1 MDLKIIQDLID
12 VLKKNGVKNFSVK
25 ESDGQE
31 LALEF
36 SEAEE
41 SALGLSVEELPQASI
56 KKRESRPLKEAIK
69 AEMVGTVYL
78 SVAPDKPK
86 FVEVGTKVH
95 KGQTLCLIEAM
106 KTYFEV
112 KSTLDGTV
120 EMVHVEDREAVD
132 FGMALFSVV

>member
-25 ESDGQE
+25 ETNGQE

-41 SALGLSVEELPQASI
+41 SAIGLSTEELPQASV
-56 KKRESRPLKEAIK
+56 KKRESRHLKEAIK

-132 FGMALFSVV
+132 FGMDLFSVV

>member
-25 ESDGQE
+25 ETNGQE

-41 SALGLSVEELPQASI
+41 SAVEISTEELPQASL
-56 KKRESRPLKEAIK
+56 KKKEPLHLKEAIK

-78 SVAPDKPK
+78 SVAPNKPK
-86 FVEVGTKVH
+86 FVEVGTKVQT
-95 KGQTLCLIEAM
+95 GQTLCLIEDI
-106 KTYFEV
+106 KTYFEF

-132 FGMALFSVV
+132 FGRALFSVV

>member
-25 ESDGQE
+25 ETNGQE

-41 SALGLSVEELPQASI
+41 SAVEISTEELPQASV
-56 KKRESRPLKEAIK
+56 KKKEPLHLKEAIK

-78 SVAPDKPK
+78 SVAPNKPK
-86 FVEVGTKVH
+86 FVEVGTKVQ

-132 FGMALFSVV
+132 FGRALFSVV